1 MKRIAI
7 LIDLE
12 LSSKSGGH
20 VKFWE
25 KICESLLEDN
35 LEIKIDIFFLGKVKK
50 KRKFNNFINF
60 KIKKPILSSKI
71 LKIIGIDADFTDL
84 FPLNLPLFFELKK
97 YDLIHTTDQLF
108 SMSKTAK
115 LASFFWKIPLTTS
128 YHTDTPSYTKYYI
141 LKIFSYLPGI
151 LSSFFIKRI
160 KLHQK
165 ISENQK
171 TKIQKYFNRCD
182 KVMINFKSLH
192 NDFSKIKKNKKI
204 INLERG
210 INKEIFKKIKIN
222 KINFYKK
229 FNIPLKNKVLF
240 FCGRIHELKGAIF
253 LAEIHKNLTEKGL
266 SVTTILTGEDI
277 HGKECKKIGGPNL
290 IITNYL
296 NQNEVAALMN
306 ICDLF
311 VFPSLY
317 ETGPQVVMEA
327 KSCGALCV
335 VSPKGGGRNIS
346 HNFDGIVIKKY
357 IVSEWVKIIYDI
369 LMEEKNSS
377 KIKNN
382 LQKFNSSP
390 SWRHIFFS
398 VFYKNWKK
406 VLNSQ

>member
-12 LSSKSGGH
+12 LSNKSGGH

-71 LKIIGIDADFTDL
+71 LRIVGIDADYTDL
-84 FPLNLPLFFELKK
+84 FPFNIFLFFELKK

-115 LASFFWKIPLTTS
+115 LASFIWKIPLTTS
-128 YHTDTPSYTKYYI
+128 YHTDTSSYTKYYI
-141 LKIFSYLPGI
+141 LKIFSYLPSP
-151 LSSFFIKRI
+151 LRSFFIKKI

-171 TKIQKYFNRCD
+171 IKIQKYFNFCN
-182 KVMINFKSLH
+182 KVMINFKSLSE
-192 NDFSKIKKNKKI
+192 DFSKIKRNKKI
-204 INLERG
+204 VNLERG
-210 INKEIFKKIKIN
+210 INKEVFKKIKIN

-229 FNIPLKNKVLF
+229 FNIPLENKILF
-240 FCGRIHELKGAIF
+240 FCGRIHELKGANF
-253 LAEIHKNLTEKGL
+253 LAKIHKNLIEKGL
-266 SVTTILTGEDI
+266 PVTTILTGEDI
-277 HGKECKKIGGPNL
+277 HGDECKKIGGQDL

-296 NQNEVAALMN
+296 NQNEVANLMN

-311 VFPSLY
+311 IFPSLY

-335 VSPKGGGRNIS
+335 VSPKGGGRKIS
-346 HNFDGIVIKKY
+346 HNFDGIIIDKY
-357 IVSEWVKIIYDI
+357 IVNEWVKVIYS
-369 LMEEKNSS
+369 LLKEKKKIS

-382 LQKFNSSP
+382 LQKYNTSP
-390 SWRHIFFS
+390 SWRDIFFN
-398 VFYKNWKK
+398 VFYKNWKEL
-406 VLNSQ
+406 LNS

>member
-12 LSSKSGGH
+12 LSNKSGGH

-71 LKIIGIDADFTDL
+71 LRIVGIDADYTDL
-84 FPLNLPLFFELKK
+84 FPFNIFLFFELKK

-115 LASFFWKIPLTTS
+115 LASFIWKIPLTTS
-128 YHTDTPSYTKYYI
+128 YHTDTSSYTKYYI
-141 LKIFSYLPGI
+141 LKIFSYLPSP
-151 LSSFFIKRI
+151 LRSFFIKKI

-171 TKIQKYFNRCD
+171 IKIQKYFNFCN
-182 KVMINFKSLH
+182 KVMINFKSLSE
-192 NDFSKIKKNKKI
+192 DFSKIKRNKKI
-204 INLERG
+204 VNLERG
-210 INKEIFKKIKIN
+210 INKEVFKKIKIN

-229 FNIPLKNKVLF
+229 FNIPLENKILF
-240 FCGRIHELKGAIF
+240 FCGRIHELKGANF
-253 LAEIHKNLTEKGL
+253 LAKIHKNLIEKGL
-266 SVTTILTGEDI
+266 PVTTILTGEDI
-277 HGKECKKIGGPNL
+277 HGDECKKIGGQDL

-296 NQNEVAALMN
+296 NQNEVANLMN

-335 VSPKGGGRNIS
+335 VSPKGGGRKIS
-346 HNFDGIVIKKY
+346 HNFDGIIINKY
-357 IVSEWVKIIYDI
+357 LVNEWVKVIYS
-369 LMEEKNSS
+369 LFKEKKKIS

-382 LQKFNSSP
+382 LQKYNTSP
-390 SWRHIFFS
+390 SWRDIFFN
-398 VFYKNWKK
+398 VFYKNWKE
-406 VLNSQ
+406 VLNS

>member
-12 LSSKSGGH
+12 LSNKSGGH

-71 LKIIGIDADFTDL
+71 LKTVGIDADYTDL
-84 FPLNLPLFFELKK
+84 FPFNFFLFFELKK

-115 LASFFWKIPLTTS
+115 LASFIWKIPLTTS
-128 YHTDTPSYTKYYI
+128 YHTDTSSYTKYYI
-141 LKIFSYLPGI
+141 LKIFSYLPSL
-151 LSSFFIKRI
+151 LSSFFIKKI

-171 TKIQKYFNRCD
+171 IKIQKYFNFCN
-182 KVMINFKSLH
+182 KVMINFKSLSE
-192 NDFSKIKKNKKI
+192 DFSKIKRNKKI
-204 INLERG
+204 VNLERG
-210 INKEIFKKIKIN
+210 INKEVFKKIKIN

-229 FNIPLKNKVLF
+229 FNIPLANKILF
-240 FCGRIHELKGAIF
+240 FCGRIHELKGANF
-253 LAEIHKNLTEKGL
+253 LAKIHKNLIEKGL
-266 SVTTILTGEDI
+266 PVTTILTGEDI
-277 HGKECKKIGGPNL
+277 HGDECKKIGGQDL

-296 NQNEVAALMN
+296 NQNEVANLMN

-335 VSPKGGGRNIS
+335 VSPKGGGRKIS
-346 HNFDGIVIKKY
+346 HNFDGIIINKY
-357 IVSEWVKIIYDI
+357 LVNEWVKVIYS
-369 LMEEKNSS
+369 LLKEKKKIS

-382 LQKFNSSP
+382 LQKYNTSP
-390 SWRHIFFS
+390 SWRDIFFN
-398 VFYKNWKK
+398 VFYKNWKE
-406 VLNSQ
+406 VLNS